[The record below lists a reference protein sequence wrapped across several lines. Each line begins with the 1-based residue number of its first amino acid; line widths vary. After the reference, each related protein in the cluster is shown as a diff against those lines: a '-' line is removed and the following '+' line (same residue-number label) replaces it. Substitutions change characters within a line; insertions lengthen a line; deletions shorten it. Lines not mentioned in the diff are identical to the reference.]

1 MNKIIKSPFVKI
13 CLQGIIGS
21 FVGIVAG
28 TMLGCLIYFLQFPLL
43 WISNSTSEYTYIIW
57 QNAAQPG
64 MFGASIGAV
73 LGGIF
78 GAVVPRNNTKKTE

>member
-1 MNKIIKSPFVKI
+1 M
-13 CLQGIIGS
+13 CLQGISGS
-21 FVGIVAG
+21 FIGIVAG
-28 TMLGCLIYFLQFPLL
+28 TILGCLIYFLQFPLL
-43 WISNSTSEYTYIIW
+43 WISNSTSESAFIIW

-78 GAVVPRNNTKKTE
+78 GAVVPRNNTKNPE